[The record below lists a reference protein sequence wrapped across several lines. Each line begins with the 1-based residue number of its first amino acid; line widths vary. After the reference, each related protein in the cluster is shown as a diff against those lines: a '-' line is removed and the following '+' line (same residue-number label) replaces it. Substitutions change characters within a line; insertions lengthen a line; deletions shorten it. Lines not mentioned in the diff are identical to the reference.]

1 MTGKNNAS
9 RGGERNIIDHNYPV
23 IVGSKCDFSKENARI
38 GGTYITIRD
47 GKVKFYLT
55 SGQVTSDCV
64 KVMHIRLCKIGIR
77 KCLKT
82 LCFFA

>member
-23 IVGSKCDFSKENARI
+23 IIGSECDFSKENARI
-38 GGTYITIRD
+38 WGTYITIRD

-55 SGQVTSDCV
+55 SGSDECELLRV
-64 KVMHIRLCKIGIR
+64 IALKLCI
-77 KCLKT
+77 
-82 LCFFA
+82 

>member
-23 IVGSKCDFSKENARI
+23 IIGSECDFSKENARI
-38 GGTYITIRD
+38 GGTYITIRG

-55 SGQVTSDCV
+55 SSQDERELLRVIAL
-64 KVMHIRLCKIGIR
+64 KLCI
-77 KCLKT
+77 
-82 LCFFA
+82 

>member
-23 IVGSKCDFSKENARI
+23 IVGSKCDFSDENARI
-38 GGTYITIRD
+38 WGTYITIRD

-55 SGQVTSDCV
+55 SGSDE
-64 KVMHIRLCKIGIR
+64 REL
-77 KCLKT
+77 LT
-82 LCFFA
+82 L

>member
-55 SGQVTSDCV
+55 SGSDECE
-64 KVMHIRLCKIGIR
+64 L
-77 KCLKT
+77 LT
-82 LCFFA
+82 L